1 MRAVAVSLLI
11 LAAVVYLLT
20 RDRGGFWGFVNAG
33 AEASMVGAIADWF
46 AVVALFKHPLGI
58 PVPHTAL
65 IPKRKDD
72 LGRSLEEFVGENF
85 MQEQIIR
92 DRLAVAEL
100 ARKAGDWLSDPDNAA
115 RVVREGSA
123 VARVGLARIKD
134 EDISALITDVLI
146 PRFQAEP
153 LSPIA
158 GSLLKEIVADKAH
171 HALVDL
177 TVDELLSWL
186 RANEETF
193 ADLVI
198 ERAPWWTPQKLN
210 RKVVHRLHIELVTWL
225 DEISGDPFH
234 PAREALDR
242 LLGQLAD
249 DLLEDPEV
257 QLRME
262 ALKERV
268 LGHPQ
273 VATTAVSLW
282 QALRRVLDDSLA
294 DEDGLLQLRVRQEL
308 VDLGLQLRTDQ
319 ALREKVDRGIADFAV
334 FTVER
339 YGSDVTAVITHTI
352 DRWDGNEAS
361 RRIEL
366 FVGKDLQFIR
376 INGTI
381 VGGLVG
387 VLIHTVSVLV

>member
-72 LGRSLEEFVGENF
+72 LGRSLRNSVGENF